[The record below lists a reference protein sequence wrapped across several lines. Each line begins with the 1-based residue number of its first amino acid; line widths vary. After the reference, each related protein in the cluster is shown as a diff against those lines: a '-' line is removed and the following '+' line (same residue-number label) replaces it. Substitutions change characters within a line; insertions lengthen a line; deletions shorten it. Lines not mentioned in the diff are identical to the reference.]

1 MYKIEVEELGEE
13 KVSLCETIKH
23 LCYHELNNLINPYL
37 NIEHLSFSLRNDCPD
52 GREWGFIYVGETP
65 VGKIK
70 ITKLFE

>member
-13 KVSLCETIKH
+13 KVSFCKTIKY
-23 LCYHELNNLINPYL
+23 LCYQNLYNLVKPYL

-52 GREWGFIYVGETP
+52 GREWGFIYADQKP
-65 VGKIK
+65 IGKIR